1 MDTQYAILGCGY
13 TGRRVADRLVERGL
27 RVLATVREPER
38 LRVTGVRVIR
48 MVCEEEATVEG
59 LRAELEPGCR
69 VLYSIP
75 LGMERLASTLRGVAS
90 RVVYLSTTGVYGA
103 QKVVNEETA
112 PEPRTPRELRR
123 AAQERAAMDGEWSWM
138 VLRAAAI
145 YGPGRGVHV
154 SMAEGTHQLIGDG
167 DNYVSRIHV
176 DDLAAFAEA
185 ALLSDVGGAWPVAD
199 DEPCRAREI
208 AAYCAELL
216 GLPMPGAGVAGPED
230 TRLADRRVD
239 GRGVRDALGV
249 TLRYPSYRVG
259 IPAALR
265 EGR

>member
-1 MDTQYAILGCGY
+1 MDRQYAILGCGY
-13 TGRRVADRLVERGL
+13 TGRRVAERLVDRGL

-38 LRVTGVRVIR
+38 LTVRGVRVIR
-48 MVCEEEATVEG
+48 MVCEEEETIEA

-69 VLYSIP
+69 VLLFDPVGNGTS
-75 LGMERLASTLRGVAS
+75 RRVLRGVAS

-103 QKVVNEETA
+103 HKVVNENTA

-123 AAQERAAMDGEWSWM
+123 AAQERAAMDGAWSWM

-154 SMAEGTHQLIGDG
+154 SMAEGTHRLIGDG
-167 DNYVSRIHV
+167 TNYVSRIHV
-176 DDLAAFAEA
+176 DDLAALAEA

-216 GLPMPGAGVAGPED
+216 GVPMPGEGVPGLDD

-239 GRGVRDALGV
+239 GRAVREALGV
-249 TLRYPSYRVG
+249 ALRYPSYRVG

-265 EGR
+265 AGR